1 MTKKAFAILIISA
14 AILLQP
20 CASVAQS
27 DWEFY
32 FFGVNLKTFKE
43 SNWLMVATGAVAS
56 MLTHEL
62 GHALYLESQG
72 KDWNFLP
79 SSSGLAITTDN
90 YLADRQYRYL
100 GWSGF
105 ALQTGIG
112 AILTSF
118 RSTKHL
124 DFTKGWVS
132 TNMAQLYTYEQRKHD
147 NGDDFALIERGN
159 GSKRLHMGAF
169 AFMTQINF
177 LAIESPNP
185 MFSNVLEIDKQR
197 SESLTTWHLDTAFGQ
212 EQTKQRARVF
222 PKKNK
227 LSPQPRWG
235 GISAE
240 FQQVE
245 GYHIS
250 HVDNMEKNSL

>member
-1 MTKKAFAILIISA
+1 MTKKALAIFIISA

-72 KDWNFLP
+72 KDWDLLP
-79 SSSGLAITTDN
+79 SSSGLAIHTDN
-90 YLADRQYRYL
+90 YLTDKQYRNL
-100 GWSGF
+100 GRAGF

-112 AILTSF
+112 AILTPF
-118 RSTKHL
+118 KSTKHL

-132 TNMAQLYTYEQRKHD
+132 INVAQLYTYEQRTHD
-147 NGDDFALIERGN
+147 NGNDFALIKRGN
-159 GSKRLHMGAF
+159 GDERLNLGAL
-169 AFMTQINF
+169 AFMTQTNL
-177 LAIESPNP
+177 LAIESPSPILYNVP
-185 MFSNVLEIDKQR
+185 DIAKRKETEAWHFDTIFSKEPA
-197 SESLTTWHLDTAFGQ
+197 E
-212 EQTKQRARVF
+212 QRAWVLL
-222 PKKNK
+222 KKNK
-227 LSPQPRWG
+227 LSLQPRRG
-235 GISAE
+235 GISSE
-240 FQQVE
+240 FQIVE

-250 HVDNMEKNSL
+250 HVDNMGKNSL

>member
-1 MTKKAFAILIISA
+1 MTKKALAIFIISA

-56 MLTHEL
+56 MLAHEL

-72 KDWNFLP
+72 KDWDLLP
-79 SSSGLAITTDN
+79 SSSGLAIHTDN
-90 YLADRQYRYL
+90 YLTDKQYRNL
-100 GWSGF
+100 GRSGF

-112 AILTSF
+112 TILTSF
-118 RSTKHL
+118 KSTKHL

-132 TNMAQLYTYEQRKHD
+132 INVAQLYTYEQRKHD

-159 GSKRLHMGAF
+159 GDKGLNLGAL
-169 AFMTQINF
+169 AFITKNNL
-177 LAIESPNP
+177 LAIKSPGP
-185 MFSNVLEIDKQR
+185 MLSKVP
-197 SESLTTWHLDTAFGQ
+197 DTAKRKEPAAWHFDTIFSK
-212 EQTKQRARVF
+212 EPAEQRAWVL

-227 LSPQPRWG
+227 LSPQHRWA

-240 FQQVE
+240 FRQVE
-245 GYHIS
+245 WYHIS
-250 HVDNMEKNSL
+250 YVDNMGKNSL

>member
-1 MTKKAFAILIISA
+1 MTKKALAIFIISA

-43 SNWLMVATGAVAS
+43 SNWLMVATGALTS
-56 MLTHEL
+56 MLAHEL

-72 KDWNFLP
+72 KDWDLLP
-79 SSSGLAITTDN
+79 SSSGLAIHTDN
-90 YLADRQYRYL
+90 YLTDRQYRYL

-112 AILTSF
+112 TILTSF
-118 RSTKHL
+118 KSTKHL

-132 TNMAQLYTYEQRKHD
+132 TNVVQLYTYEQRKHN
-147 NGDDFALIERGN
+147 NGDDFALIEKGN
-159 GSKRLHMGAF
+159 GDKGLNMGAL
-169 AFMTQINF
+169 ALVTQNNL
-177 LAIESPNP
+177 LAIESPDP
-185 MFSNVLEIDKQR
+185 MLSNVPEIAKR
-197 SESLTTWHLDTAFGQ
+197 KESAAWSFNTIFSKEPA
-212 EQTKQRARVF
+212 EQRARVF

-227 LSPQPRWG
+227 LSRQPRWG
-235 GISAE
+235 RIPAE
-240 FQQVE
+240 FHLVE

-250 HVDNMEKNSL
+250 NVDNMGKNSL

>member
-1 MTKKAFAILIISA
+1 MTKKALAIFIISA

-32 FFGVNLKTFKE
+32 FFGVNLKAFKD
-43 SNWLMVATGAVAS
+43 SNWLMVATGAVTS
-56 MLTHEL
+56 VLTHEL

-72 KDWNFLP
+72 KDWDLLP
-79 SSSGLAITTDN
+79 SSSGLAIHTDN
-90 YLADRQYRYL
+90 YLTDKQYRNL
-100 GWSGF
+100 GRSGF

-118 RSTKHL
+118 ESTKHL

-132 TNMAQLYTYEQRKHD
+132 MNVAQLYTYEQRKRD

-159 GSKRLHMGAF
+159 GDKRLNLGAL
-169 AFMTQINF
+169 AFITQNNL
-177 LAIESPNP
+177 LAIESPSP
-185 MFSNVLEIDKQR
+185 VLSNVPDIAKRKEPAA
-197 SESLTTWHLDTAFGQ
+197 WHFDTIFSKEPA
-212 EQTKQRARVF
+212 EQRAWVL

-227 LSPQPRWG
+227 LSLQPRWG

-240 FQQVE
+240 FRQVE
-245 GYHIS
+245 WYHIS
-250 HVDNMEKNSL
+250 YVDNMGKNSL

>member
-1 MTKKAFAILIISA
+1 MTKKALAIFIISA

-20 CASVAQS
+20 CTSVARS

-32 FFGVNLKTFKE
+32 FFGVNLKDFKDC
-43 SNWLMVATGAVAS
+43 NWLIVATGAVAS

-72 KDWNFLP
+72 KDWDLLP
-79 SSSGLAITTDN
+79 SSSGLAIHTDN
-90 YLADRQYRYL
+90 YLTDKQYRNL
-100 GWSGF
+100 GRAGF

-118 RSTKHL
+118 ESTKHL

-132 TNMAQLYTYEQRKHD
+132 INVAQLYTYEQRKHD

-159 GSKRLHMGAF
+159 GDKGLNLGTLAF
-169 AFMTQINF
+169 ITQTNL
-177 LAIESPNP
+177 LAIKSPSPILYHVPDIAKRKEPAAWDFNTI
-185 MFSNVLEIDKQR
+185 FSKEPA
-197 SESLTTWHLDTAFGQ
+197 E
-212 EQTKQRARVF
+212 QRAWVLL
-222 PKKNK
+222 KKIK
-227 LSPQPRWG
+227 FSLQPRRS

-240 FQQVE
+240 FQIVE

-250 HVDNMEKNSL
+250 PVDNMGKNSL

>member
-1 MTKKAFAILIISA
+1 MTKKALASFIISA

-32 FFGVNLKTFKE
+32 FFGVNLKTFQD

-72 KDWNFLP
+72 KDWDLLP
-79 SSSGLAITTDN
+79 SSSGLAIHTDN
-90 YLADRQYRYL
+90 YLTNKQYRNL
-100 GWSGF
+100 GRSGF

-112 AILTSF
+112 TILTSF
-118 RSTKHL
+118 KSTKHL

-132 TNMAQLYTYEQRKHD
+132 MNVVQIYTYEQRKHD

-159 GSKRLHMGAF
+159 GDKGLNLGAL
-169 AFMTQINF
+169 AFMTQTNL
-177 LAIESPNP
+177 LAIESTSP
-185 MFSNVLEIDKQR
+185 MLSIVPDIAKRKEPVA
-197 SESLTTWHLDTAFGQ
+197 WHFDTIVSKEPA
-212 EQTKQRARVF
+212 EQRAWVL

-227 LSPQPRWG
+227 FSLQPRRG
-235 GISAE
+235 GISPE

-245 GYHIS
+245 RYHIGY
-250 HVDNMEKNSL
+250 VDNMWKNSL